1 MESSFHLI
9 HLFAFSK
16 KVYFVKSILP
26 SSDLTSINR
35 LVMFWRCLSST
46 LPGGLSHCVFPCP
59 LPRALIVLV
68 KVCLVQPE
76 KWHLNIW
83 GKSLEYSAGG
93 TTPSF
98 CLSKIINIPSS
109 PGNFRNK
116 GVIWV
121 WVTEEGTDGEQ
132 HLGEKCF
139 KSGQVYAI
147 GPGNHV
153 IKGFMQ
159 TFDTVSAGDHW
170 DRRMSRHMA
179 PLLRKVKRK

>member
-1 MESSFHLI
+1 MTFKYLGRI
-9 HLFAFSK
+9 TR
-16 KVYFVKSILP
+16 ILCQRHN
-26 SSDLTSINR
+26 SYI
-35 LVMFWRCLSST
+35 
-46 LPGGLSHCVFPCP
+46 
-59 LPRALIVLV
+59 
-68 KVCLVQPE
+68 E
-76 KWHLNIW
+76 K
-83 GKSLEYSAGG
+83 A
-93 TTPSF
+93 SF
-98 CLSKIINIPSS
+98 CLSKIINILSS

-179 PLLRKVKRK
+179 PLLG